1 MVLGLLTASSIT
13 GVLFFTY
20 CFHRPI
26 RGDTGVALEIL
37 VGISALLYRRVVF
50 SETYLNSFIASGV
63 FLVFQVL
70 FVILSAIAYR
80 LSPFHPLSK
89 YPGPLLAKCTSLYLT
104 HTVWTGK
111 RHLIFKEL
119 HRRLGPFVR
128 IGPNTISINLHEAIL
143 PVYSTAS
150 AWNKTDAYHLGGL
163 AGAGLFFIQD
173 REEHNARKKYWAP
186 AFTNEALAS
195 YESMIERRTNDFILA
210 LSTHRKERKGVVD
223 VTLFLQYW
231 AHDITGEFAFGDTWK
246 WSFCRDGDHLGL
258 VHCTGLETAAFEI
271 FGQAPSLSHLL
282 WYLPPTQIFRIMDAV
297 SDRSLSVRRKEGSQ
311 QQDLMSHL
319 LGECNEGLPKLKDEH
334 LRQEGALALL
344 AGTNGISSALTFSL
358 FYIASNSTIY
368 AKLKAELHETF
379 PDSDASS
386 PLGMAELA
394 ELDYL
399 NAVVNESLRLGAPLG
414 NFPRLTPKGGAVIG
428 GEYIAEGCIVSVPA
442 WAQMISE
449 DNFYPHPEQFIPERW
464 LTGGLG
470 PDSRTNRNAMM
481 TFSHGPFGCMGK
493 QFVYQQM
500 RLLLSRMILTY
511 DFKLPDGFDATA
523 FIEGIENR
531 RTTSFTYPLELIII

>member
-1 MVLGLLTASSIT
+1 MVLGLLIASFIT
-13 GVLFFTY
+13 GATFFTC

-37 VGISALLYRRVVF
+37 VGIVALFYRRAVF
-50 SETYLNSFIASGV
+50 LETYLNSFIASGV
-63 FLVFQVL
+63 FLVFQVSFL
-70 FVILSAIAYR
+70 ILSAIAYR

-89 YPGPLLAKCTSLYLT
+89 YPGPLLAKSTSLYLT

-111 RHLIFKEL
+111 RHLIFNEL
-119 HRRLGPFVR
+119 HRRLGPF
-128 IGPNTISINLHEAIL
+128 AQIL
-143 PVYSTAS
+143 SRSTCTKLFYPS
-150 AWNKTDAYHLGGL
+150 TVQHQPGTKPDAYHLGGL
-163 AGAGLFFIQD
+163 AGAGLFFIPD

-210 LSTHRKERKGVVD
+210 LSTRRKERKGVVD
-223 VTLFLQYW
+223 VTSFLQYW

-258 VHCTGLETAAFEI
+258 VDCTGLETAAFEI

-282 WYLPPTQIFRIMDAV
+282 WYLPPTKIFRIMDAV
-297 SDRSLSVRRKEGSQ
+297 SDKSLSIRRKEGSQ
-311 QQDLMSHL
+311 QQDLMTHL
-319 LGECNEGLPKLKDEH
+319 LGECNEGMPKLKDEH

-368 AKLKAELHETF
+368 SKLKKELHEAF
-379 PDSDASS
+379 PDSDALT
-386 PLGMAELA
+386 PLGMVALT

-414 NFPRLTPKGGAVIG
+414 NFPRVTPKGGAVIG

-464 LTGGLG
+464 LPGGLG

-511 DFKLPDGFDATA
+511 DFKLPDGFDPSA

-531 RTTSFTYPLELIII
+531 RTTSFTYPLELVII